1 MYSAGTGG
9 TSGGEVEGKLLSSD
23 TEEGRRLS
31 IKPVLLTSTSR
42 TETTYALEKENMGMR
57 LLKFAHKV
65 PPASSLCPL
74 SRLEKGQWV
83 WTFGVTLPFLEGN
96 CELLGSPQLF

>member
-9 TSGGEVEGKLLSSD
+9 TSGGEVEGELLSSD

-42 TETTYALEKENMGMR
+42 AETTYALEKTKHGHEAFEIHSQG
-57 LLKFAHKV
+57 
-65 PPASSLCPL
+65 CPC
-74 SRLEKGQWV
+74 Q
-83 WTFGVTLPFLEGN
+83 FPLPFVASGEGAVGLDLRSHAALSGG
-96 CELLGSPQLF
+96 EP